1 MPGFK
6 KTDSPFLKERG
17 KGIGLIANFTYPPT
31 PFQLEGGSKNC
42 PNSTLEGEG
51 LS

>member
-1 MPGFK
+1 MTGFK
-6 KTDSPFLKERG
+6 KTDSSFLQERG

-42 PNSTLEGEG
+42 PNSPLKGES
-51 LS
+51 LF